1 MNQFG
6 LDSQLQTALGQRRSG
21 HRPTRQRTAAADS
34 RSLSRTR
41 KQTSPVFQETPIYTR
56 LVVEQGDVPAQVR
69 GEAQRVLR
77 DLERVMPP
85 PAVQSQTAPSFRPG
99 DFSS

>member
-1 MNQFG
+1 M
-6 LDSQLQTALGQRRSG
+6 
-21 HRPTRQRTAAADS
+21 
-34 RSLSRTR
+34 
-41 KQTSPVFQETPIYTR
+41 FQETPIYTR

-85 PAVQSQTAPSFRPG
+85 GRPAPAVQSQTGPSFLPG
-99 DFSS
+99 DLSS